1 MGGVTAALITGAI
14 VAGGSA
20 YQSHEQRRAA
30 KGESAMIK
38 KANEK
43 AVIEAK
49 ELQGKSEDQ
58 ARARVALAAEEQER
72 SKSIFSTLGGS
83 VGGGSIAKRLL
94 GQ

>member
-1 MGGVTAALITGAI
+1 MGGIAAALIAGSI
-14 VAGGSA
+14 IAGGSA
-20 YQSHEQRRAA
+20 YQSYEQRRAA

-43 AVIEAK
+43 AITEAK
-49 ELQGKSEDQ
+49 ALEGKSEDQ
-58 ARARVALAAEEQER
+58 ARARIISAAKEQER

-83 VGGGSIAKRLL
+83 VGGGTIAKRLL

>member
-1 MGGVTAALITGAI
+1 MGVVTAALITGAI
-14 VAGGSA
+14 VAGGAA

-30 KGESAMIK
+30 KGEAAAVK

-43 AVIEAK
+43 AVTEAK
-49 ELQGKSEDQ
+49 ALQGKSEDQ
-58 ARARVALAAEEQER
+58 ARARVSLAAQEQER

-83 VGGGSIAKRLL
+83 IGGGSIAKRLL